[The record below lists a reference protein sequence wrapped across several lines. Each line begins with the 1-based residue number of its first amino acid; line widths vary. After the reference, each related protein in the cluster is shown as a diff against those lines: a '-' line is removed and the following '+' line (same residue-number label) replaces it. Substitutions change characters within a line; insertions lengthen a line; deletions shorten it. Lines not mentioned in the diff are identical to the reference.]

1 LIDDDCDEKE
11 MLMRLEEE
19 KRSLAFLEDGISE

>member
-1 LIDDDCDEKE
+1 MMTVMKRK

>member
-1 LIDDDCDEKE
+1 MMTVMKKK

-19 KRSLAFLEDGISE
+19 KRSLVFLEDGISE